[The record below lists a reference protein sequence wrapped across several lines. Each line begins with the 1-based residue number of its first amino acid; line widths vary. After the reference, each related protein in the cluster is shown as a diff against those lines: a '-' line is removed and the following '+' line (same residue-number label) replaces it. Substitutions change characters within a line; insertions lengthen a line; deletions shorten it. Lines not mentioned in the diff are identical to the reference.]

1 MFGCPHRL
9 GVVLDRELMPAFE
22 PPRLQYAPPGEL
34 PHALAEAV
42 DPVTATNF
50 RLIGTLYHLLTL
62 SVTGTRLVAGG
73 QWLVPGIP
81 WDESRLLIAKDAEA
95 AINALQ
101 IHAPV

>member
-9 GVVLDRELMPAFE
+9 GVGLDRELMPAFE
-22 PPRLQYAPPGEL
+22 PPRPQYAPPSEL

-62 SVTGTRLVAGG
+62 SPGTRLVAGG
-73 QWLVPGIP
+73 QWLVPGIQNP
-81 WDESRLLIAKDAEA
+81 G
-95 AINALQ
+95 
-101 IHAPV
+101 H